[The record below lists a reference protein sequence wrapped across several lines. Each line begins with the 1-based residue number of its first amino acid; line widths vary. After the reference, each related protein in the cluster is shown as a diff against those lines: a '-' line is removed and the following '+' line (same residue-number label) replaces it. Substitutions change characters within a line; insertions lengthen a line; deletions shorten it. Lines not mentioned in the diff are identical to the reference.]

1 MRQAFRYLATATVAL
16 TAAGLTLTVAK
27 ANPGTAGAQIK
38 SLDCASQPEVV
49 AITNLSQETQ
59 VMTGWRLLSDP
70 PDQQSFDLG
79 VIGALS
85 PGETVYIESGP
96 NAQGAFIW
104 SHDEIFRD
112 GDSTDYA
119 RLVSAEGTFFDEF
132 RCPAAATQPASPTP
146 TPGANLVPNGG
157 GPPLPRG
164 ASRLPLAVGAGSLL
178 SALGLAVIVA
188 AAAGS
193 WAARQPALATA
204 LPSDS
209 GRMARRPKEGRR
221 QRGSGR
227 LWLAAA
233 ILALAAAAS
242 LAIADSPR
250 RRRR

>member
-1 MRQAFRYLATATVAL
+1 MRLAFRYLATATVAL
-16 TAAGLTLTVAK
+16 TAAGLTITVAN
-27 ANPGTAGAQIK
+27 ADPGTAGAQIK

-85 PGETVYIESGP
+85 PGETIYIESGP
-96 NAQGAFIW
+96 NAQGAFVW

-132 RCPAAATQPASPTP
+132 RCPAAATQPATP

-204 LPSDS
+204 LPPDS
-209 GRMARRPKEGRR
+209 RRTARRPTEGRR
-221 QRGSGR
+221 QSSASGR

-233 ILALAAAAS
+233 TLALAAAAS
-242 LAIADSPR
+242 LAIADRPR

>member
-1 MRQAFRYLATATVAL
+1 MRQALRYLTTATVAL
-16 TAAGLTLTVAK
+16 TAAGLTITVAN
-27 ANPGTAGAQIK
+27 ADPGTAGAQIK

-96 NAQGAFIW
+96 NAQGAFVW

-132 RCPAAATQPASPTP
+132 RCAATQAQPATP

-193 WAARQPALATA
+193 WAARQPALAAA
-204 LPSDS
+204 LPPDS
-209 GRMARRPKEGRR
+209 GRMSRMPKEGRR
-221 QRGSGR
+221 QSSGSGR

-250 RRRR
+250 ERRR